1 MSNKVQ
7 RSTSSNGSGSR
18 REKEGISKYVI
29 HDFERYLI
37 SMKNESITILFNLSN
52 LIVIENQPS
61 FRSIDKG
68 VSSVCLE
75 TRDNIWY
82 LFLFYHVVVYFY
94 SAMKNRFKLRTF
106 LDNKLIS

>member
-1 MSNKVQ
+1 MSSKVQ
-7 RSTSSNGSGSR
+7 SSASSNGRDSR

-29 HDFERYLI
+29 HDFERYLF

-52 LIVIENQPS
+52 LIVIENQPPL
-61 FRSIDKG
+61 RSIDKR

-82 LFLFYHVVVYFY
+82 ILIFLSCRGF
-94 SAMKNRFKLRTF
+94 SIMQ
-106 LDNKLIS
+106 